1 MLKQIGK
8 IIRSSRIGLTGRT
21 RQLKSRL
28 TGKMTIYHESYSIY
42 VTSPAPTAPDLE
54 AIKQKID
61 QDLLIQSV
69 DGFCDEILA
78 IQGIIQDTYK
88 PRLWIAEEQP
98 TLEAKL
104 GTERLIAP
112 GIIMALI
119 YAITIIAAA
128 IIVIAVVYLLTN
140 SFMTIAEWVAGPPK
154 YVGGTPDAPV
164 VYESWSEYLSG
175 QNLLYWY
182 VCPKCGAGYGLKETY
197 PKIEDVPQAEVD
209 AFNEHV
215 ENCLG
220 IPQDGEGP
228 GLIVLA
234 LGVGLAIVGLW
245 AVAKIFGRR

>member
-1 MLKQIGK
+1 
-8 IIRSSRIGLTGRT
+8 
-21 RQLKSRL
+21 
-28 TGKMTIYHESYSIY
+28 
-42 VTSPAPTAPDLE
+42 

-61 QDLLIQSV
+61 EDLLIQSV

-119 YAITIIAAA
+119 YAITIIAVA
-128 IIVIAVVYLLTN
+128 ITILVAVYLLSQ
-140 SFMTIAEWVAGPPK
+140 SFMTIAEWVAKPPQ
-154 YVGGTPDAPV
+154 YVGGTPETPV
-164 VYESWSEYLSG
+164 VYKSWSEYLSG
-175 QNLLYWY
+175 QHLLYWY

-197 PKIEDVPQAEVD
+197 PHIEDVPQAEVD
-209 AFNEHV
+209 IFNEHV

-220 IPQDGEGP
+220 IPKDGEIP

-234 LGVGLAIVGLW
+234 LGAGVVIVGLW
-245 AVAKIFGRR
+245 AVAKIFA

>member
-1 MLKQIGK
+1 MPKQIGK

-21 RQLKSRL
+21 RQLKSSL

-61 QDLLIQSV
+61 QDLLNQSV

-104 GTERLIAP
+104 GAERLIAP
-112 GIIMALI
+112 GIVMALI

-128 IIVIAVVYLLTN
+128 IITIAVVYLLMN
-140 SFMTIAEWVAGPPK
+140 SFMTIAEWVAGPPN
-154 YVGGTPDAPV
+154 YVGGTADTPV
-164 VYESWSEYLSG
+164 VYKSWSEYLSG
-175 QNLLYWY
+175 QHLLYWY

-197 PKIEDVPQAEVD
+197 PNIEDVPQAEVD

-215 ENCLG
+215 DSCLG
-220 IPQDGEGP
+220 IPKDENER
-228 GLIVLA
+228 GLIILA
-234 LGVGLAIVGLW
+234 LGAGVVIVGLW
-245 AVAKIFGRR
+245 MLAKIFG